1 MRRDP
6 RRRRRRRQDLKDG
19 SQRLNLRRGPIERF
33 RDEVEKCAGHLLEV
47 TGALSARLGHRA

>member
-6 RRRRRRRQDLKDG
+6 RRRRRRQDLKDG